1 MRAAQFSRTRPALL
15 IAQSS
20 RALARIALAAAKRA
34 YNRRIGKSLA
44 WLVPCFAFPHDAN
57 AGTFSMP
64 QEWASLSHT
73 HLEQKG
79 TLTMRERGST
89 WISDWNPEDEA
100 FWESKGKAIAT
111 RNLFWSILA
120 EHLGF
125 SIWLIWSIVATK
137 LPQVGFRYT
146 TDELFQLVALP
157 GLVGS
162 LMRFPY
168 TFAVPKFGGRNWT
181 IVSALL
187 LFIPT
192 SALAWFVTRPD
203 TPFWLM
209 LIVAA
214 TAGLGGGNFASSMA
228 NISFFYPDRK
238 KGWALG
244 LNAAGGN
251 IGVSTVQFLAPILI
265 GAGWVGLYMAKP
277 QGSAGLYLQN
287 AGLMWLPLITIATFG
302 AYFYMNNLTTA
313 RSTFKDQLVITG
325 RKHTWVMSWLY
336 IGTFGS
342 FIGYSAA
349 FPLLLKT
356 QFPTVTL
363 SLAFL
368 GPLVGSI
375 ARPLGGLLADKI
387 GGARV
392 TFWNFVAM
400 AAATVGVMYSVE
412 AKSFAGFLTLF
423 LVLFVTTGV
432 GNGSTFRMI
441 PAIFRQ
447 EKLKAVDGMGGA
459 AEALAMKSARIESA
473 AVLGFTSAIGACGG
487 YLIPRSFGASI
498 QATGGPYLA
507 LEIFL
512 AFYVTCVALTWWYYM
527 RKSFLARRAPSLAEA
542 GV

>member
-1 MRAAQFSRTRPALL
+1 MTKPR
-15 IAQSS
+15 
-20 RALARIALAAAKRA
+20 
-34 YNRRIGKSLA
+34 
-44 WLVPCFAFPHDAN
+44 
-57 AGTFSMP
+57 
-64 QEWASLSHT
+64 
-73 HLEQKG
+73 
-79 TLTMRERGST
+79 ST
-89 WISDWNPEDEA
+89 WIADWNPEDER
-100 FWESKGKAIAT
+100 FWETTGKFIAR

-137 LPQVGFRYT
+137 LPLVGFHYS
-146 TDELFQLVALP
+146 TDQLFQLVALP

-181 IVSALL
+181 IVSAVL
-187 LFIPT
+187 LFVPT
-192 SALAWFVTRPD
+192 VALAFLVARPE

-209 LIVAA
+209 ALVAA

-251 IGVSTVQFLAPILI
+251 IGVSSVQFLVPVLI
-265 GAGWVGLYMAKP
+265 GSGWISLYLARP
-277 QGSAGLYLQN
+277 LSDSGLYLQN
-287 AGLMWLPLITIATFG
+287 AGLMWLPLIAIATVG
-302 AYFYMNNLTTA
+302 AWRYMDNLTSA
-313 RSTFKDQLVITG
+313 KSSLMDQLAITR

-356 QFPTVTL
+356 QFPEITAN
-363 SLAFL
+363 LAFV
-368 GPLVGSI
+368 GPLVGSV
-375 ARPLGGLLADKI
+375 ARPLGGLLADRI

-392 TFWNFVAM
+392 TFWNFAIM
-400 AAATVGVMYSVE
+400 GAATLGVMHYVD
-412 AKSFAGFLTLF
+412 ARMFTGFMAMF
-423 LVLFVTTGV
+423 LILFVTTGI

-441 PAIFRQ
+441 PAIFRS
-447 EKLKAVDGMGGA
+447 EKLRSVRGAGGA
-459 AEALAMKSARIESA
+459 AEALALKAARIESA

-487 YLIPRSFGASI
+487 YLIPRTFGASI
-498 QATGGPYLA
+498 KATGGPHLA
-507 LEIFL
+507 LAVFL
-512 AFYVTCVALTWWYYM
+512 AFYVTCVVLTWWYYM
-527 RKSFLARRAPSLAEA
+527 RKSFLAQRAPGSLAEA
-542 GV
+542 RV